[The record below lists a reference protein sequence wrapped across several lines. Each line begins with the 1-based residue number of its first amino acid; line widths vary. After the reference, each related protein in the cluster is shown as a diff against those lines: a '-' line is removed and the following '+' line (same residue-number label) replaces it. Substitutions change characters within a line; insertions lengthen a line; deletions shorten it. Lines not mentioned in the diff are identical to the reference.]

1 LNFFASPDKARRTT
15 RRLVFAYILAT
26 ALIVLGVT
34 LVVGIALFSFTDTGY
49 GVATGTFIEQQAPV
63 LIGTALLATLFI
75 LGATAFKTA
84 SLSSG
89 GGRVAVDMGGTLV
102 PPDVRDPLRRRLR
115 NVVEEMAIASGMPVP
130 DIYVLEQENGINA
143 FAAGYTPGDAVIA
156 VTRGTL
162 ELLDREELQGVI
174 GHEFSHIL
182 NGDMRLNIR
191 LMGVLFGI
199 LALGLIGRIIL
210 RSGHHASIVSSRRG
224 RGAPVVLI
232 IGLGLMIL
240 GGIGVFV
247 ARVIKASISRQRE
260 YLADASAVQFTR
272 QTDGLASALKKIGGY
287 QEGSYIQ
294 AADPEEVSHML
305 FGTGSGLS
313 SIFATHPP
321 LTERIQALD
330 PHFKASDYPTVN
342 LRTRDTASRTSSAHV
357 AGLHSGTT
365 TAVASGG
372 ATDLSETIAEMVGDP
387 ETQHITFAAQLR
399 RSVPELLYEAAH
411 SDERAYLLTVAL
423 ILDSSGRD
431 LERQL
436 TLTKERLGT
445 ERAQLVRQYY
455 DEICRI
461 GAEYR
466 LPLMEIAFP
475 ALKRR
480 PASQLSYLIDLTQR
494 LIGVDG
500 ETDLYEYCYYRILIG
515 NLGQASDPS
524 ARQKHRRGIREPVRR
539 AAVDLLRIIAK
550 HGHEDS
556 GEAKRAFDAGVASF
570 GKWGSQFDFDS
581 DSGASVNVLDQSLDI
596 LLALNSDGKQ
606 MLLEAI
612 TLVVMSDKTLSVTE
626 AELIRAICASLNCPL
641 PPILVENRAA

>member
-1 LNFFASPDKARRTT
+1 LNFFASQDKARRTT

-232 IGLGLMIL
+232 IGLGLAIL

-272 QTDGLASALKKIGGY
+272 QTGGLASALKKIGGY

-305 FGTGSGLS
+305 FGTGSSLS

-330 PHFKASDYPTVN
+330 PQFKASDYPSVN
-342 LRTRDTASRTSSAHV
+342 IRTRDTVTGSAQA

-372 ATDLSETIAEMVGDP
+372 ATNLPETIAEMVGDP
-387 ETQHITFAAQLR
+387 ETQHVTFAAQLR
-399 RSVPELLYEAAH
+399 RSVPELLYDAAH

-436 TLTKERLGT
+436 ILTEERLGA
-445 ERAQLVRQYY
+445 ERTQLVRQYY

-480 PASQLSYLIDLTQR
+480 PAPQLSYLIDLTQR

-581 DSGASVNVLDQSLDI
+581 DSVASVTVLDQSLDI